1 MKRLFVEVRE
11 TGVTEANQSETGA
24 VEAQQ
29 CEAGAAEANS
39 TNGTLI

>member
-11 TGVTEANQSETGA
+11 TGATEANQSETGA

-29 CEAGAAEANS
+29 REAGAAEANS